1 MQMFISFFAFQ
12 SDLTKRTK
20 YLSFF
25 LRYFMIYNV
34 FNMEQ
39 KQNKRPGLLVEM
51 ITGLVLKLFR
61 RADYDPIRIYL
72 KTKRAQQR
80 RFSF

>member
-1 MQMFISFFAFQ
+1 MRRRVSFFAF
-12 SDLTKRTK
+12 DPELTKHTK
-20 YLSFF
+20 YVSTF
-25 LRYFMIYNV
+25 LRYFMLHNV
-34 FNMEQ
+34 FNMKQ
-39 KQNKRPGLLVEM
+39 KQENRSGRLVEM

>member
-1 MQMFISFFAFQ
+1 MVN
-12 SDLTKRTK
+12 
-20 YLSFF
+20 
-25 LRYFMIYNV
+25 NV
-34 FNMEQ
+34 FNMKQ
-39 KQNKRPGLLVEM
+39 KQDKRTGPLVDM
-51 ITGLVLKLFR
+51 ITELVLKLFR

>member
-1 MQMFISFFAFQ
+1 MSVWFHFLHLTP
-12 SDLTKRTK
+12 DLTKRTK
-20 YLSFF
+20 YLLSF
-25 LRYFMIYNV
+25 LRYFMVNNV
-34 FNMEQ
+34 FNMKQ
-39 KQNKRPGLLVEM
+39 KQDKRTGPLVDM
-51 ITGLVLKLFR
+51 ITELVLKLFR